1 MLEKINSPAE
11 LKKLQSG
18 ELPAL
23 CKEIR
28 EKIIDTVS
36 KNGGHLGSNLGIVE
50 TVVAIHR
57 VFDTPDDALIFDVG
71 HQCYAHKLL
80 TGRYENFDSLRKTGG
95 ISGFVN
101 IEESPF
107 DTFTEGHSGTSLSQ
121 ALGLA
126 AAKEIQ
132 GSSNYVI
139 AVVGD
144 GSFTNGMIYEAL
156 NNCKTAGKRLIIILN
171 DNEMSISKNVG
182 SLSSY
187 LTKIRTSKKYFTIKH
202 NIKRNF
208 IKIPYIG
215 KPLTN
220 AARHVRDFVKRVLVS
235 ENLFECMG
243 IDYIGTVDGNNVYKM
258 QTVLEE
264 AKTKNK
270 CTLVHIHTKK
280 GKGYAPAEN
289 TPEKYHATGEFIKE
303 TGESLKAPSNNFSS
317 AFGRILCEMA
327 REDPR
332 ICAVTAAMEEGT
344 GLLPFKDVFPSRFF
358 DVGIAEEHAVTFA
371 AGLSKGGLLPIV
383 ALYSTFAQ
391 RVYDQ
396 LQHDVAIQKLPFVLC
411 LDRAGAVEGDGITH
425 QGLFDVSEFCG
436 IPGINVYSPETY
448 EELEI
453 SLRRATLNNR
463 FSVVRYPKGKMI
475 EYDRSAFKNKGEYTV
490 ASLGEG
496 EDKAVLVT
504 YGRITA
510 EVYKSALNFHEKTGV
525 PVKIIKLVKVF
536 PLDEDA
542 IVKELDGAAILYFTE
557 EGVESGGIG
566 EKVGALVAR
575 RMPGVRFGLR
585 AASGFIPHGDIAS
598 IMNSL
603 GFVSDTMEHDLVVL
617 YKEAVSTRFKEEAGT
632 L

>member
-1 MLEKINSPAE
+1 MLERITSPKE
-11 LKKLQSG
+11 LKKLKNN

-23 CKEIR
+23 CSEIR
-28 EKIIDTVS
+28 GKIIETVS

-80 TGRYENFDSLRKTGG
+80 TGRYSEFDTLRKSEG

-101 IEESPF
+101 IDESPF

-126 AAKEIQ
+126 AARELS
-132 GSSNYVI
+132 GSSNYVV
-139 AVVGD
+139 AVIGD

-156 NNCKTAGKRLIIILN
+156 NNCKTSGRHLIIILN

-182 SLSSY
+182 GLSNH
-187 LTKIRTSKKYFTIKH
+187 LTKIRTSKKYFAIKH
-202 NIKRNF
+202 SFKRGF

-220 AARHVRDFVKRVLVS
+220 GARHIRNFMKRVLVS

-243 IDYIGTVDGNNVYKM
+243 IDYIGTVDGNDVLKM

-264 AKTKNK
+264 AKTKNV

-280 GKGYAPAEN
+280 GKGYEPAEKI
-289 TPEKYHATGEFIKE
+289 PAKYHSTGEFSKE
-303 TGESLKAPSNNFSS
+303 TGDPIKTASENFSTV
-317 AFGRILCEMA
+317 FGKTVCDLA
-327 REDPR
+327 KEDSR
-332 ICAVTAAMEEGT
+332 ICTVTAAMEEGT
-344 GLLPFKDVFPSRFF
+344 GLLPFKEAYPKRFF

-371 AGLSKGGLLPIV
+371 AGLSKGGLLPVV

-396 LQHDVAIQKLPFVLC
+396 LWHDVAIQKLPFVLC

-436 IPGINVYSPETY
+436 IPGIEIYSPETY
-448 EELEI
+448 KELENSI
-453 SLRRATLNNR
+453 KHAVSAHKL
-463 FSVVRYPKGKMI
+463 SVVRYPKGSESI
-475 EYDRSAFKNKGEYTV
+475 YDRSKFVEKNGYTV
-490 ASLGEG
+490 TTIGNDDRFIA
-496 EDKAVLVT
+496 ACT
-504 YGRITA
+504 YGRIT
-510 EVYKSALNFHEKTGV
+510 ETVYNGAAAFHEKTGIS
-525 PVKIIKLVKVF
+525 VKIIKLIKIYPIENSVT
-536 PLDEDA
+536 DELA
-542 IVKELDGAAILYFTE
+542 GAFALYFPE
-557 EGVESGGIG
+557 EGIESGGIG
-566 EKVGALVAR
+566 EKLAAITAKQGLPLTVK
-575 RMPGVRFGLR
+575 LR
-585 AASGFIPHGDIAS
+585 AAHGFITHGDLSS
-598 IMNSL
+598 IMKTL
-603 GFVSDTMEHDLVVL
+603 GLSVETIESDLHELLSNTPSF
-617 YKEAVSTRFKEEAGT
+617 KQRQEA
-632 L
+632 LI